1 MRRPTFFGSIG
12 MIGLTA
18 LALAGCT
25 HWRPDGHGE
34 GHGHSAQISIVAPG
48 DDTQVAADGSVDVL
62 VRVDRPFQGSTLR
75 LALTRRDASP
85 VDLTDRLQRTEHGYA
100 TTLSAADLVP
110 GISRLV
116 ASARPDWHHS
126 ERQYTSATISWEPAV
141 DVSLADR
148 CDFLGQSRCNL
159 PFPNNWFTVRDSST
173 DTGRRVNLNAAS
185 LPANSAGVH
194 IDPTEWNRN
203 DGFSPGA
210 MILAHI
216 PGVDLARSGAPPITD
231 IGRSLDPDSPI
242 VLVDSATGEHWPF
255 FAELDAHATSDAN
268 RSLIIRPAR
277 NLLEGHRYIVALR
290 NLQDATGATLPPSRA
305 FQLYRD
311 DIPTFIPVLE
321 RRRDHMERIFET
333 LDDADVSRE
342 NLTLAWDFTV
352 ASERN
357 LAGRL
362 LHIRDDAYA
371 SLHGGAPRFVVTHV
385 DENVDANTLRRVLGT
400 FTVPNYLT
408 GTGQSGS
415 SFNYAPG
422 DTGPN
427 ALPTRNG
434 DYTANFRCLIPRSAS
449 ADGND
454 PVNPA
459 RGIANGHGLLGS
471 ANEVEGFGSLANQ
484 GNSVICGTD
493 EIGMSGSDLPN
504 VASLL
509 GDLSHFG
516 TLADR
521 LQQGILNMQFLARL
535 LKHPG
540 GFASDPAFQAGA
552 AHTPLIKTGEVYF
565 NGNSQGG
572 ILGGAITAISTEFTR
587 AVLGVPAVNYSTLL
601 NRSVDYTEFSGVSLN
616 AYPDPIDQQF
626 DFSLV
631 QMLWDRGEG
640 DGYTQHLTDDPY
652 PGTPRHQ
659 VLLIEAFG
667 DHQVANIGTET
678 FARSIGAK
686 VWQPA
691 LAPGRSP
698 DVVPFWHIP
707 PVPSTPFR
715 GSVLVMWDYGTP
727 RPPLDNTAPEG
738 PAFGQDPHGMGHDN
752 PGVAQEAL
760 AFLQPDGTFV
770 DVCGGGPCQD
780 PR

>member
-1 MRRPTFFGSIG
+1 M
-12 MIGLTA
+12 
-18 LALAGCT
+18 
-25 HWRPDGHGE
+25 
-34 GHGHSAQISIVAPG
+34 
-48 DDTQVAADGSVDVL
+48 
-62 VRVDRPFQGSTLR
+62 
-75 LALTRRDASP
+75 
-85 VDLTDRLQRTEHGYA
+85 
-100 TTLSAADLVP
+100 
-110 GISRLV
+110 
-116 ASARPDWHHS
+116 ASA
-126 ERQYTSATISWEPAV
+126 
-141 DVSLADR
+141 
-148 CDFLGQSRCNL
+148 
-159 PFPNNWFTVRDSST
+159 
-173 DTGRRVNLNAAS
+173 
-185 LPANSAGVH
+185 
-194 IDPTEWNRN
+194 
-203 DGFSPGA
+203 
-210 MILAHI
+210 
-216 PGVDLARSGAPPITD
+216 
-231 IGRSLDPDSPI
+231 
-242 VLVDSATGEHWPF
+242 
-255 FAELDAHATSDAN
+255 
-268 RSLIIRPAR
+268 
-277 NLLEGHRYIVALR
+277 
-290 NLQDATGATLPPSRA
+290 
-305 FQLYRD
+305 
-311 DIPTFIPVLE
+311 
-321 RRRDHMERIFET
+321 
-333 LDDADVSRE
+333 
-342 NLTLAWDFTV
+342 
-352 ASERN
+352 RN

-371 SLHGGAPRFVVTHV
+371 SLHGGAPSFVVTHV

-408 GTGQSGS
+408 GTGQPGS

-422 DTGPN
+422 ETGPN

-434 DYTANFRCLIPRSAS
+434 DYTANFRCLVPRSAS

-471 ANEVEGFGSLANQ
+471 ANEVEGFGPLANQ

-504 VASLL
+504 VAALL

-535 LKHPG
+535 LKHPD

-552 AHTPLIKTGEVYF
+552 AHTPVIKTGEVYF

-572 ILGGAITAISTEFTR
+572 ILGGAITAVSTEFTR

-601 NRSVDYTEFSGVSLN
+601 NRSVDYTQFSGVSTN

-652 PGTPRHQ
+652 PDTPRHQ

-678 FARSIGAK
+678 FARSIGAT

-691 LAPGRSP
+691 LGAGSQPGRRSVLGHP
-698 DVVPFWHIP
+698 TRTVDAASRLGARHVGLRHA
-707 PVPSTPFR
+707 PSTADQHGAR
-715 GSVLVMWDYGTP
+715 GTAVRPRSARHGPRQPGRRPRGARVPAARRRVRRRVRWRALPRPPLTP
-727 RPPLDNTAPEG
+727 RPPQITPERSAVR
-738 PAFGQDPHGMGHDN
+738 P
-752 PGVAQEAL
+752 
-760 AFLQPDGTFV
+760 
-770 DVCGGGPCQD
+770 
-780 PR
+780 

>member
-1 MRRPTFFGSIG
+1 MRRPKFAGAVMLLVFA
-12 MIGLTA
+12 A
-18 LALAGCT
+18 LALAGC
-25 HWRPDGHGE
+25 HRYLPGDHHGGSRE
-34 GHGHSAQISIVAPG
+34 PIAIVAPG
-48 DDTQVAADGSVDVL
+48 DRTQVGTNGTVDVL
-62 VRVDRPFQGSTLR
+62 VRVDRPLRGSTLR
-75 LALTRRDASP
+75 LELDRRNAPDL
-85 VDLTDRLQRTEHGYA
+85 DLTDRLQRVDHGYT
-100 TTLSAADLVP
+100 TTLTAADLAP
-110 GISRLV
+110 GLSRLV
-116 ASARPDWHHS
+116 ASARPDWHHAS
-126 ERQYTSATISWEPAV
+126 RRYATATVSWEPAV

-159 PFPNNWFTVRDSST
+159 PFPNNWFTVRDART
-173 DTGRRVNLNAAS
+173 DTGRRVQLDAAS
-185 LPANSAGVH
+185 LPANAAGVH
-194 IDPTEWNRN
+194 IDPSEWNRN

-216 PGVDLARSGAPPITD
+216 PGVDLERSGAAPITD

-242 VLVDSATGEHWPF
+242 VLIDTTTGRHWPF

-268 RSLIIRPAR
+268 RALVIRPAR

-290 NLQDATGATLPPSRA
+290 NLQDSTGAAIPAAHA
-305 FQLYRD
+305 FQIYRD
-311 DIPTFIPVLE
+311 GIPTFIPVLE
-321 RRRDHMERIFET
+321 GRRDHMEHLFDS
-333 LDDADVSRE
+333 LDRAGVSRRD
-342 NLTLAWDFTV
+342 LTLAWDFTV
-352 ASERN
+352 ASARN

-371 SLHGGAPRFVVTHV
+371 SLHGGAPSFTVTHV

-408 GTGQSGS
+408 GTGEPGSG
-415 SFNYAPG
+415 FNYAAG
-422 DTGPN
+422 DEGPN
-427 ALPTRNG
+427 RLPTRNG

-454 PVNPA
+454 PVHPA

-471 ANEVEGFGSLANQ
+471 ANEVEGFGPLANQ
-484 GNSVICGTD
+484 GNNIICGTD

-504 VASLL
+504 VAMLL
-509 GDLSHFG
+509 GDLSRFH

-535 LKHPG
+535 LKHPD

-552 AHTPLIKTGEVYF
+552 GHTPLIKTGEVYF

-572 ILGGAITAISTEFTR
+572 ILGGAITAVSTEFTR

-601 NRSVDYTEFSGVSLN
+601 NRSVDYTEFSGVSTN

-626 DFSLV
+626 DFSLI

-640 DGYTQHLTDDPY
+640 DGYTQHLVDDPY
-652 PGTPRHQ
+652 PNTPRHD

-698 DVVPFWHIP
+698 DVEPFWGID
-707 PVPSTPFR
+707 PVPSTPYR

-727 RPPLDNTAPEG
+727 RPPLTNTEPAG
-738 PAFGQDPHGMGHDN
+738 PAFGADPHGMGHDN

-760 AFLQPDGTFV
+760 AFLQPDGAFV
-770 DVCGGGPCQD
+770 DVCHGGPCQD